1 MTEAPPLNP
10 SVNFDMLVAN
20 GTRLIMGTERRTQR
34 LRWDWGTAYD
44 LFASLFAIYHP
55 SQFGI
60 RPAWAAGVRSRIP
73 APYREVFA
81 ACVGFMGVPVH
92 WILDQAQPK
101 DAHTVLSRLQKMP
114 PDRVLPELAL
124 NARMADESDSVLT
137 RISTRGE
144 WTEDEQAT
152 VAECHRKQTDEP
164 PEEETLVR
172 WLRSWT
178 DLEASGAAIVAGVQA
193 YYENFYREEEMR
205 IAESLPESVSHGQ
218 ALAEKVS
225 VAELLEELTQGLDI
239 ESFAACRE
247 IVLIPSFWTTP
258 LILYGEYEPG
268 VTMVV
273 YGARPKNASLVPGD
287 VVPDSLS
294 RALSALSDNT
304 RLRIV
309 RLLNQE
315 PRTQIEIARALRLR
329 APTITHHLRT
339 LRLAGLVRMS
349 VSSEGEK
356 RYSTRLARIREAV
369 QLLEGF
375 VQGGAR

>member
-1 MTEAPPLNP
+1 MLAGNETHRTMGIGP
-10 SVNFDMLVAN
+10 S
-20 GTRLIMGTERRTQR
+20 IQR

-55 SQFGI
+55 SRFGI

-73 APYREVFA
+73 APYRELFG
-81 ACVGFMGVPVH
+81 ACIGFMGVPVH
-92 WILDQAQPK
+92 WILDQTGRK
-101 DAHTVLSRLQKMP
+101 DALTVLSRLRSIP

-124 NARMADESDSVLT
+124 NARSAEKGDSILA
-137 RISTRGE
+137 RIAERGE
-144 WTEDEQAT
+144 WTQAEQEKIADCYR
-152 VAECHRKQTDEP
+152 ERTDESA
-164 PEEETLVR
+164 EEETLVR

-178 DLEASGAAIVAGVQA
+178 EPEAFGSAFVAGAQA
-193 YYENFYREEEMR
+193 YYENFYREEEKR
-205 IAESLPESVSHGQ
+205 IADSLSASVAQGQ
-218 ALAEKVS
+218 ALAEKMS

-239 ESFAACRE
+239 ESFSASRE

-258 LILYGEYEPG
+258 LILYGDYEPG

-304 RLRIV
+304 RLRIL
-309 RLLNQE
+309 RLLKQS

-349 VSSEGEK
+349 VSAEGEK
-356 RYSTRLARIREAV
+356 RYSTRSARIHEAV
-369 QLLEGF
+369 QLLDDF
-375 VQGGAR
+375 VEGGASKQNLAEDVPLH